1 MKMEKMHAQAGLE
14 IAIEEYAKRRSGK
27 RPAKIFVSEEM
38 FEDMVKEA
46 RALIA
51 FQYENPPDKFY
62 GIPIVRYGNTG
73 KAEYYLS
80 DEEEETK

>member
-1 MKMEKMHAQAGLE
+1 MKISKPYAQTGLK
-14 IAIEEYAKRRSGK
+14 IAIEEYERRHSGK

>member
-1 MKMEKMHAQAGLE
+1 MKMEKMHAQAGLA
-14 IAIEEYAKRRSGK
+14 IAIEEYAKRHSGK
-27 RPAKIFVSEEM
+27 MPAKIFVSEEM

-46 RALIA
+46 RAIIA